1 MAHIQERDGKDGSK
15 SYRVQVRIA
24 GFPPQ
29 TATFT
34 RKTDAKAW
42 AVKTEAALRDGRHFP
57 AREAKRRTLAQLI
70 DRWLAQVERDRPHAL
85 QKQRALLGWWKEQIG
100 DYALAHVGP
109 ELIAEKRD
117 ALLAENI
124 GTAAVPQYRAPA
136 TAKRYLAAL
145 SKAFSMAVKEW
156 HWLADNPV
164 LRVSKPSEG
173 PGRVRYLSEEERV
186 RLLEA
191 CRTSGLRELE
201 LIVMLALSTGMRRG
215 EILGMRWPDVDLKRG
230 QAVLHKTKNRERR
243 AVTLLPRV
251 VDLLQAHAKVRRL
264 DTDLIFAQ
272 PRKDRPIDLSHW
284 FEKAAA
290 AAKLDDFRFHDLR
303 HTTASYLAMSGA
315 TLAEIAAV
323 LGHKT
328 LAMVKRYAHLS
339 DAHTGAVVQ
348 RMADKF
354 LGGAKA

>member
-1 MAHIQERDGKDGSK
+1 MANIQRRIAKDGTE

-29 TATFT
+29 SATFN

-42 AVKTEAALRDGRHFP
+42 AVKTEAALREGRHFP
-57 AREAKRRTLAQLI
+57 AREAKRRTLAQLV
-70 DRWLAQVERDRPHAL
+70 DRRLAEIEREQPHAL
-85 QKQRALLGWWKEQIG
+85 PKQRQILGWWKDQLG

-109 ELIAEKRD
+109 DLIAEKRD
-117 ALLAENI
+117 ALLTENV
-124 GTAAVPQYRAPA
+124 GTAEAPEYRAPA

-145 SKAFSMAVKEW
+145 SKAYSEAVKEW
-156 HWLADNPV
+156 RWTAENPV
-164 LRVSKPSEG
+164 SKVSKPSEG
-173 PGRVRYLSEEERV
+173 PGRVRYLSQAERG

-191 CRTSGLRELE
+191 CRASPMRELE

-215 EILGMRWPDVDLKRG
+215 EILELRWPDVDLKRR

-243 AVTLLPRV
+243 AVALLPRV
-251 VDLLQAHAKVRRL
+251 VELLAAHAKVRRL
-264 DTDLIFAQ
+264 DTDLLFPQ
-272 PRKDRPIDLSHW
+272 PGKQKPLDIEHHFSQALAR
-284 FEKAAA
+284 
-290 AAKLDDFRFHDLR
+290 AKIEDFRFHDLR

-339 DAHTGAVVQ
+339 DAHTGAVVE
-348 RMADKF
+348 RMAEKF
-354 LGGAKA
+354 L